1 MTATARYGLDPAP
14 AELRLTQE
22 LLNTTA
28 TNRCPDWD
36 LLSGMDTA
44 RAWFGGIA
52 GAPELSYEDLFDV
65 RELRDSL
72 RRLVRG
78 EPATLVGTV
87 EIRVDAESAVA
98 VPAGA
103 AWLQSAIAAECLVA
117 RATGIWPRLKVCRND
132 GCPVAFYDYSRNG
145 GRVWCDVSTCGNV
158 ANVRAHRA
166 RNDTSRAA
174 DQPFG

>member
-1 MTATARYGLDPAP
+1 VTATARYGLEPAP

-36 LLSGMDTA
+36 LLSSMDTA
-44 RAWFGGIA
+44 RAWFGGLA
-52 GAPELSYEDLFDV
+52 GAPELSYDGLFDLL
-65 RELRDSL
+65 ELRDCL

-87 EIRVDAESAVA
+87 EIRVDAESVVA
-98 VPAGA
+98 VPVGA
-103 AWLQSAIAAECLVA
+103 AWLRSAIAAECLVA
-117 RATGIWPRLKVCRND
+117 RAKGIWSRLKVCRSD

-166 RNDTSRAA
+166 RNDSNRAA